1 MMLEKRSAT
10 DGVSQI
16 ISGISSLMSGGQN
29 NQGFDMIG
37 TILSAM
43 TANDNVGRR
52 SARDTEHDEEGG
64 IDWGN
69 IINMGSMFLQQKANN
84 DILMGLVP
92 LVLETL
98 GHGTKDGHVQST
110 DHSAHS
116 WFLPPILENIH
127 VMWEHFRY
135 CDETTWIYKVLQ
147 DVFSK
152 TWRNKNVSNK
162 IYRALKEKI
171 RDDLEF

>member
-1 MMLEKRSAT
+1 MMEKRSTA

-43 TANDNVGRR
+43 TANNNVGKR
-52 SARDTEHDEEGG
+52 SARENTEHDEENG

-69 IINMGSMFLQQKANN
+69 IINMGSMLFQQKGSN

-92 LVLETL
+92 VVLESL
-98 GHGTKDGHVQST
+98 GHGNSDGHAKNN
-110 DHSAHS
+110 DHSGHS

-135 CDETTWIYKVLQ
+135 CDESC
-147 DVFSK
+147 DV
-152 TWRNKNVSNK
+152 N
-162 IYRALKEKI
+162 I
-171 RDDLEF
+171 

>member
-1 MMLEKRSAT
+1 MMEKKST
-10 DGVSQI
+10 PDGLSQI

-43 TANDNVGRR
+43 TASDNVGRK
-52 SARDTEHDEEGG
+52 SRDIEHDEGNDG

-69 IINMGSMFLQQKANN
+69 IINMGSMFLQQRANN
-84 DILMGLVP
+84 DMLMGLVP
-92 LVLETL
+92 IVLETL
-98 GHGTKDGHVQST
+98 GHGNNDGHVKNN

-135 CDETTWIYKVLQ
+135 CDETC
-147 DVFSK
+147 DV
-152 TWRNKNVSNK
+152 N
-162 IYRALKEKI
+162 IYRVFHIKCCKMFSSKLDVVQKMFQMKFI
-171 RDDLEF
+171 EF